1 MYLIVIRY
9 ENRDIFFK
17 KQTLEKRRR
26 KRPPEKEVYRRS
38 NDILTTFFT
47 EIEISTTMKQTV
59 FAFFGEKTCWPVE
72 MLKTPYT

>member
-1 MYLIVIRY
+1 MRIEIYFLK
-9 ENRDIFFK
+9 NRRSK
-17 KQTLEKRRR
+17 KRRR
-26 KRPPEKEVYRRS
+26 KRPPEKEVYRCS

-47 EIEISTTMKQTV
+47 KIEIAATMKQTL